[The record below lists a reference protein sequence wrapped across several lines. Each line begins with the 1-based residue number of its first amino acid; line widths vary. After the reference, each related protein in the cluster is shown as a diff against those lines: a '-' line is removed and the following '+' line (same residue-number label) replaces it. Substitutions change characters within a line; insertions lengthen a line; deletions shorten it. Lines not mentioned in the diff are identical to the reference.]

1 MNPKR
6 EQPLVSDR
14 WLTIEETRIV
24 SDLRIMHAK
33 VDELHQLVDALKKRH
48 SELDIVKYADQ
59 PILTED
65 LRKIDEIYLWFVK
78 LWKRTSLSATRNR
91 ELSHSHRLAVPIPE
105 PCGST

>member
-6 EQPLVSDR
+6 AQQPVSDR
-14 WLTIEETRIV
+14 WLSIEEIRIV

-48 SELDIVKYADQ
+48 SESDIVRYADQ

-65 LRKIDEIYLWFVK
+65 IRKMDEIYLWFV
-78 LWKRTSLSATRNR
+78 
-91 ELSHSHRLAVPIPE
+91 RLKEESISRRA
-105 PCGST
+105 